1 MKKFFIFILVVIGGI
16 ALYIEYVE
24 KPRKNVDS
32 GYYDNSESDEDV
44 NSDVSENSEE
54 NSVSQDEK
62 DFQDAFKEIKNEEP
76 MKIGGNEINLYND
89 VNNEIEK
96 RIKK

>member
-1 MKKFFIFILVVIGGI
+1 MKKFFIFILVVIAGI

-32 GYYDNSESDEDV
+32 GYYDNSESDGYDNSESDEDE
-44 NSDVSENSEE
+44 NTDVSENSEE

-62 DFQDAFKEIKNEEP
+62 DFQDAFNAIKNE
-76 MKIGGNEINLYND
+76 KH
-89 VNNEIEK
+89 
-96 RIKK
+96 